1 MKNKTGLFLV
11 VFFIALAAV
20 FMTYYYK
27 TTRDQP
33 KTLPTLGNPGH
44 KVAEFSFTNQEGK
57 TITRNDVKGKLCVV
71 EYFFTTCKG
80 ICPKM
85 NEHMRSVYEAYRG
98 NKDVLILSHTVD
110 PTKDSVATMKAYSL
124 KFDADPQ
131 QWMFL
136 TGDKKQLY
144 DMARY
149 SYLVTATDDTA
160 TVDIKSDF
168 IHTNRFVLV
177 DRGGRIRG
185 AYDGTNTAE
194 VNTLISDIK
203 SLLVEKDQ

>member
-1 MKNKTGLFLV
+1 MKNKTTLFLI
-11 VFFIALAAV
+11 VFFILLTAA
-20 FMTYYYK
+20 FMTYYFK

-33 KTLPTLGNPGH
+33 KVLSVLGNPGH
-44 KVAEFSFTNQEGK
+44 TVADFSFTNQDGK
-57 TITRNDVKGKLCVV
+57 TITRQDVKGKLNVV

-85 NEHMRSVYEAYRG
+85 NENMRNVYAAYRG

-110 PTKDSVATMKAYSL
+110 PVKDTVATMKAYSL
-124 KFDADPQ
+124 KFDADPA

-144 DMARY
+144 DMARN
-149 SYLVTATDDTA
+149 SYLVTAADDTA
-160 TVDIKSDF
+160 SIDIKSDF

-177 DRGGRIRG
+177 DRAGRIRG
-185 AYDGTNTAE
+185 SYDGTSKTDINL
-194 VNTLISDIK
+194 LIGDIQ
-203 SLLVEKDQ
+203 SLLRTNE